1 MTRNATF
8 ETVTETKV
16 AVAPDRVL
24 ATIRD
29 ASTWPIWQPEI
40 EATEGSEEL
49 SPGDAVLGTAD
60 MLGFV
65 VHGRSTVVAVDE
77 RSFDE
82 DVIVGVR
89 MRIRFEVSERDGVT
103 VIKHRLTSVMPRG
116 PMGRVLSFFLRKRLV
131 RMQETALRQ
140 LADQVVAPSL

>member
-1 MTRNATF
+1 MTRREDF
-8 ETVTETKV
+8 ESVRQREV
-16 AVAPDRVL
+16 GAPRERVL

-77 RSFDE
+77 CSFDE

-103 VIKHRLTSVMPRG
+103 VIKHRLTAVMPRG
-116 PMGRVLSFFLRKRLV
+116 PMGKILSFFLRKRLV

-140 LADQVVAPSL
+140 LADQVVGPSL